1 MELVTGI
8 VIILGL
14 IVLATVISIAIAVH
28 STRPWRK
35 IKPKDLDKYYDLPG
49 RGKRRR
55 KCE

>member
-1 MELVTGI
+1 MELVIGI

-14 IVLATVISIAIAVH
+14 TVLAAVISIAIAVH

-35 IKPKDLDKYYDLPG
+35 IKPKDIDKYYDLSG

-55 KCE
+55 KGE